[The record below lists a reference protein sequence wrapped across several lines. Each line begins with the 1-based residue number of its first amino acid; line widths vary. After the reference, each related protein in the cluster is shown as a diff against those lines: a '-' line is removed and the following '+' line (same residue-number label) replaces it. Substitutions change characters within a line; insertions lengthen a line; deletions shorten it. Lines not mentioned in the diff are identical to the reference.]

1 MDINTHQRIAGNIRY
16 LRQLTGNTQYT
27 LSDVVGLARCTYAQ
41 LESGVKTPTVD
52 TLQILAEFYGIS
64 VDTLVHMHTGKFD
77 SHIILYDRCLKQLP
91 RFLEIYNQLSP
102 EGKARLNQM
111 AEELTLEEE
120 AGEIPGFNKR

>member
-1 MDINTHQRIAGNIRY
+1 MDMNTHQRIAGNIRY

-64 VDTLVHMHTGKFD
+64 VDTLVHMRTQKFN
-77 SHIILYDRCLKQLP
+77 SHIILFDRCLKQLP
-91 RFLEIYNQLSP
+91 KFLEIYNQLSP
-102 EGKARLNQM
+102 EGKAQLNQM
-111 AEELTLEEE
+111 AEELTLQEET
-120 AGEIPGFNKR
+120 GEMPGFTKR